1 MRVRRGTRR
10 SGASFSRVPPATCW
24 GSHRR
29 CVNLDEEGGTILRR
43 GVIGLQLPLRIV
55 DILALDDRLSGNLA
69 RDFLVLG
76 LPHLILVELVVVAP
90 ADGKLRVS
98 SGWIE

>member
-1 MRVRRGTRR
+1 M
-10 SGASFSRVPPATCW
+10 TCW

-29 CVNLDEEGGTILRR
+29 CVNLDERSVTVLRR
-43 GVIGLQLPLRIV
+43 RVVGLQLSLRVIE
-55 DILALDDRLSGNLA
+55 ILALNDGLRGDLA
-69 RDFLVLG
+69 GHFFVLG
-76 LPHLILVELVVVAP
+76 LSHLVIVELVVVAP